1 MGELDV
7 DELVDEE
14 FDDRLGEPFDDSEF
28 VFVVLAIVA
37 VATVVVDEDDDK
49 EKPFVSKFKPF
60 EIILLLFD
68 SVLRVDV
75 ALSNKSDEFVF
86 SLNESLSLP
95 FV

>member
-1 MGELDV
+1 MGELVV

-14 FDDRLGEPFDDSEF
+14 FDDKFGEPFDDSEF
-28 VFVVLAIVA
+28 VFVVLGIVA

-68 SVLRVDV
+68 SVVRVDV
-75 ALSNKSDEFVF
+75 ALSNKSEELDFNF
-86 SLNESLSLP
+86 NGSLSFP